1 MFRSNWRSK
10 INTQR
15 SIDTHTQFKLS
26 RFTWEH
32 SISSRCPKPSNLHE
46 LWPGLHQASANSEL
60 VCHRHKDKWPYQCK
74 VPNDWQ
80 VCGVWGGSCGQ
91 THVVALDKP
100 LWNERAHL
108 WVHCGS
114 GTSPPAERGN
124 RLVCSSKAMKE
135 VDSTT
140 QPLSE
145 LDHDWQVYSS
155 IQPASRMLFNY
166 GFLAIIWSWLY
177 HSGFRH

>member
-1 MFRSNWRSK
+1 
-10 INTQR
+10 
-15 SIDTHTQFKLS
+15 
-26 RFTWEH
+26 
-32 SISSRCPKPSNLHE
+32 
-46 LWPGLHQASANSEL
+46 
-60 VCHRHKDKWPYQCK
+60 
-74 VPNDWQ
+74 
-80 VCGVWGGSCGQ
+80 VCGVWGGGLCGQ

-108 WVHCGS
+108 WVLCGS

-124 RLVCSSKAMKE
+124 RLVCSGKAKE

-155 IQPASRMLFNY
+155 VQPASRMLFNY
-166 GFLAIIWSWLY
+166 GLWLPC
-177 HSGFRH
+177 HNLE